1 MGVIPEELPENTL
14 MWTQDSRPKLYGQW
28 LAWQITVD
36 YSIGP
41 AEGVEPVE
49 KIASHSLFK
58 ADVITKCKKEAL
70 EEARKDRTGLVYRRM
85 DQSLTKVTLRL
96 PYIGEMKRPV
106 SGRKKVCS

>member
-14 MWTQDSRPKLYGQW
+14 MWTQDSRPRLYGQW

-49 KIASHSLFK
+49 KIASHGLLRQTLSLS
-58 ADVITKCKKEAL
+58 V
-70 EEARKDRTGLVYRRM
+70 
-85 DQSLTKVTLRL
+85 
-96 PYIGEMKRPV
+96 
-106 SGRKKVCS
+106 RKKHLKKL